1 MFVTVQWC
9 DLKITGTSIRRRRSR
24 RKKEEEEMKEDEDED
39 TATTLMHGAANMGR

>member
-9 DLKITGTSIRRRRSR
+9 DLKITGTSIRRRSR

>member
-9 DLKITGTSIRRRRSR
+9 DLKITGTSIRRRSR
-24 RKKEEEEMKEDEDED
+24 RKKEEEMKEDEDED